1 VELKRRERLRVGW
14 TVLLGVLGI
23 LLFSIG
29 TAKAGSKTS
38 PAQIKRAVE
47 LRVAVRKCDEVFK
60 ELREA
65 KSSVKQSEAAK
76 ACASLLLEGACR
88 SAFLRGEKVLPVCL
102 DTYCAALTPTEQT
115 KECSDSKKV
124 SGETPA
130 TLADIKLCK
139 RRTRVKKK
147 LVLEALLAR
156 RIEADLGHYL
166 SVPQAKKYSSRV
178 MRMVSGHLKKPILVQ
193 PSDPRLF
200 VKLGRPLTVFVDNN
214 GKKNIVSTGS
224 RHWALTGLPA
234 RRVIDVMA
242 KELKE
247 SADKQGGA
255 SQVQLFA
262 NKKVPNKLIT
272 SLIDAFRRVG
282 MKHVV
287 LAHEKE

>member
-1 VELKRRERLRVGW
+1 MV
-14 TVLLGVLGI
+14 LGVLGI
-23 LLFSIG
+23 LLASIG

-38 PAQIKRAVE
+38 RAQIKRAVE
-47 LRVAVRKCDEVFK
+47 LRVGVRTCDEAVK
-60 ELREA
+60 DLHEA
-65 KSSVKQSEAAK
+65 KPSVKQAEAAK
-76 ACASLLLEGACR
+76 ACASLLLEGGCR

-102 DTYCAALTPTEQT
+102 DTYCAALTRTERI
-115 KECSDSKKV
+115 EGCSDSKKV
-124 SGETPA
+124 SKETPA

-147 LVLEALLAR
+147 TVVEALLAR
-156 RIEADLGHYL
+156 RIEAELGHYL
-166 SVPQAKKYSSRV
+166 SGTQAKKYSSRV
-178 MRMVSGHLKKPILVQ
+178 MMMLSGRLKKPILVQ

-214 GKKNIVSTGS
+214 GKKSIVSTGS
-224 RHWALTGLPA
+224 RHWTLTGLPA

-247 SADKQGGA
+247 SADKQGGV

-262 NKKVPNKLIT
+262 NKKVPDKLIR